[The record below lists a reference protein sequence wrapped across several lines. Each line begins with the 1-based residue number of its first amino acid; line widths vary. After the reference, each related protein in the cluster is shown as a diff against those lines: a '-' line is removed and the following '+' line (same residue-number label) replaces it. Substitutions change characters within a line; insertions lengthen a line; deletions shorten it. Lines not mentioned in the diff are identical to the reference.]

1 MWIYGRNPV
10 LEALKEG
17 GATRLLVARGVESWL
32 IAELKKLDAEY
43 QLVPRIELDQLLRTT
58 HHQGIAAEVEEFAY
72 AEPEAPFRLAK
83 SRAEAPLLVLL
94 DGISDPRNYGAIIR
108 SALALGA
115 HGVITEERRSAPLS
129 PLVLKASAGALRKIP
144 LVRVKNLPR
153 YMEDLKKQN
162 IWIYGAAG
170 GAERDI
176 GELDYNRALAL
187 VVGSEGEGLRRL
199 VAEKCDELGRIPIRK
214 EAESLNASVA
224 LSIFLYHAS
233 LSRAQSKQAPAKQ
246 Y

>member
-43 QLVPRIELDQLLRTT
+43 QLVPRIELDQLLCTT

-187 VVGSEGEGLRRL
+187 LVEQSPSPVVLGQAENSQITGRVVVEEGA
-199 VAEKCDELGRIPIRK
+199 VVKDSTVLG
-214 EAESLNASVA
+214 
-224 LSIFLYHAS
+224 
-233 LSRAQSKQAPAKQ
+233 
-246 Y
+246 